1 MAESSNGGFLT
12 GFITGTLIGAGLALL
27 LVPQTGEE
35 TRDLLRAKAREAQNA
50 ARDAADD
57 MYDRGRTVLDRA
69 RTNIDDAVAEGKSA
83 AEDQRVHLEAERSN
97 HAVEPGAGA

>member
-1 MAESSNGGFLT
+1 MAGSNNGGFLS

-35 TRDLLRAKAREAQNA
+35 TRDLLRAKAREASNA

-57 MYDRGRTVLDRA
+57 VYERGRDVLDLA
-69 RTNIDDAVAEGKSA
+69 RTNLNDAVVEGKTA
-83 AEDQRVHLEAERSN
+83 AHEQREHLEAERAN
-97 HAVEPGAGA
+97 HAVEPGLN